1 MRVCHYAGL
10 KSYIEGGIDIS
21 IEQQRTALQKAGVE
35 YTTDPDDDYDVLHL
49 NLITPT
55 SIWQAKRARNKG
67 KPVLVHTHT
76 TAEDF
81 RDSFRLSN
89 LTAPL
94 LKRYVSYVY
103 NHADG
108 LICPTE
114 YNEDIINSYGFD
126 NTTVISNGIDTSRFD
141 GYEDLRDQARE
152 KYDLSGDVVFCV
164 GSVLMRKAP
173 DDFIETARR
182 MPETDFIWFG
192 TIMSG
197 LVLQGGTRDIIEE
210 APDNVTFTGYIDDI
224 REAFA
229 AGDIYFYPTTVENQG
244 IPSLEASYCHRPA
257 VLRNIPV
264 FEEYFTHEHNCLKA
278 DDIEGF
284 VTQIE
289 RLKDDETLRENLTEQ
304 ARQTAQDHTLEA
316 VGNRLREVYKSALE
330 GQG

>member
-1 MRVCHYAGL
+1 MKVCHYAGL
-10 KSYIEGGIDIS
+10 KSYVEGGIDIS
-21 IEQQRTALQKAGVE
+21 IEQQRKALEKAGVD

-55 SIWQAKRARNKG
+55 SIWQAKKARKAG
-67 KPVLVHTHT
+67 RPVLVHTHT

-103 NHADG
+103 SHADG

-114 YNEDIINSYGFD
+114 YNEDILNSYGFN
-126 NTTVISNGIDTSRFD
+126 NTTVISNGIDTSRFE
-141 GYEDLRDQARE
+141 GYAELREQARE

-182 MPETDFIWFG
+182 MPDTEFIWFG

-197 LVLQGGTRDIIEE
+197 LVLQRGTKDLIED
-210 APDNVTFTGYIDDI
+210 APDNVTFTGYIEDI

-229 AGDIYFYPTTVENQG
+229 AGDIYFYPTKVENQG

-257 VLRNIPV
+257 VLRDIPV
-264 FEEYFTHEHNCLKA
+264 FEEYFTHEDNCLKA
-278 DDIEGF
+278 DDIDGF

-289 RLKDDETLRENLTEQ
+289 RLKEDTELRERLTGA
-304 ARQTAQDHTLEA
+304 ARETAEDHTLVE
-316 VGNRLREVYKSALE
+316 VGQRLRETYESAME
-330 GQG
+330 GY

>member
-1 MRVCHYAGL
+1 MKVCHYAGL
-10 KSYIEGGIDIS
+10 KSYVEGGIDIS
-21 IEQQRTALQKAGVE
+21 IEQQRTALRKAGVA

-55 SIWQAKRARNKG
+55 SIWQARKARNAG

-103 NHADG
+103 SHADG

-114 YNEDIINSYGFD
+114 YNEDIINAYGFE
-126 NTTVISNGIDTSRFD
+126 NTTVISNGIDTERFD

-173 DDFIETARR
+173 DAFIETARR
-182 MPETDFIWFG
+182 MPETEFIWFG

-197 LVLQGGTRDIIEE
+197 LVLQSGTTKLIED

-229 AGDIYFYPTTVENQG
+229 AGDIYFYPTKVENQG

-257 VLRNIPV
+257 VLRDIPV
-264 FEEYFTHEHNCLKA
+264 FEEYFTHKDNCLKA
-278 DDIEGF
+278 TDVDGF
-284 VTQIE
+284 VNEIE
-289 RLKDDETLRENLTEQ
+289 RLKDDHDLREQLTSA
-304 ARQTAQDHTLEA
+304 ARQTAEDHTLAE
-316 VGNRLREVYKSALE
+316 VGERLRTAYSTAME
-330 GQG
+330 GDG